1 MHVMPHS
8 LTLCGVFKCCFNSF
22 PLWLTSLRCE
32 LLGTLMLTLMLTWVD
47 TGAGL
52 TRSAMRT
59 LQRSAWRR
67 ACRRCARTG
76 MSFSTRTSR
85 RHTKPQSR
93 RRQTRSSSTSRPN
106 VCEYSSVSVQLLRVL
121 FSLCGKTICAQF
133 QQVHGRRS
141 IALLNG

>member
-93 RRQTRSSSTSRPN
+93 RRQTLSSSTSRLSSTSASIFRSLCN
-106 VCEYSSVSVQLLRVL
+106 FCEYYSASVEKLYARNSSRCTDV
-121 FSLCGKTICAQF
+121 G
-133 QQVHGRRS
+133 
-141 IALLNG
+141 ALVV